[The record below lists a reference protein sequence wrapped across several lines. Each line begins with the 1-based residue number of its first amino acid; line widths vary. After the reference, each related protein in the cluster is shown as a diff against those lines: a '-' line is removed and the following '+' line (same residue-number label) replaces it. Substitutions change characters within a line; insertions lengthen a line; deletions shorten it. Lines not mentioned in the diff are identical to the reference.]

1 MNRAVICLGSNIAP
15 QENIQKAK
23 DSLGRQFR
31 IVSESQF
38 KSTRPIGNTRQPDF
52 INGSVLIET
61 ASEIGE
67 LKAALKRIE
76 SALGRDGTVDSSEP
90 RTIDLDIVVWNNEV
104 VDKDFYRREYLK
116 HSVLELLPN
125 LKY

>member
-1 MNRAVICLGSNIAP
+1 MANRSTMSKLQRHWVSAVL
-15 QENIQKAK
+15 
-23 DSLGRQFR
+23 L
-31 IVSESQF
+31 VL
-38 KSTRPIGNTRQPDF
+38 PITVYA
-52 INGSVLIET
+52 GSVLIET

-90 RTIDLDIVVWNNEV
+90 RTIDLDIVVWNNAV